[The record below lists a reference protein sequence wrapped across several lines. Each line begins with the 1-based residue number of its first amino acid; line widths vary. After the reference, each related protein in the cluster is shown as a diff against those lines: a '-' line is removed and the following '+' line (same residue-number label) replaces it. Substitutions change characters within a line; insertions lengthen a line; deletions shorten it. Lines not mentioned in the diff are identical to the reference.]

1 MTNKK
6 QKKAVARR
14 KAVTKEAN
22 IQRNKSK
29 SQKEQRAEE
38 KERRKALVK
47 EALAKKVEEE
57 ALAKLEMSAQRTA
70 EISSLLHSADE
81 TLRVRH
87 LLANLN
93 KTYEGVQA

>member
-6 QKKAVARR
+6 QKKAKDRSNRVI
-14 KAVTKEAN
+14 KEAN

-38 KERRKALVK
+38 KERRKALFK
-47 EALAKKVEEE
+47 KALAKKVEEE

-81 TLRVRH
+81 TLRVRY

>member
-6 QKKAVARR
+6 QKKAVARSIH
-14 KAVTKEAN
+14 VTKLAN
-22 IQRNKSK
+22 ERRNKSNL
-29 SQKEQRAEE
+29 QKR
-38 KERRKALVK
+38 K
-47 EALAKKVEEE
+47 EA
-57 ALAKLEMSAQRTA
+57 RTM
-70 EISSLLHSADE
+70 SSLLHSADE